1 MNRITAVLSAF
12 ILAVGFAAVTA
23 IPAHATE
30 DTTEVV
36 WLLPETVTE
45 LPVGN
50 TPAIWPQTYLPEGVV
65 PCGRFGQ
72 ADVYPT
78 TEVADLI
85 EDGILERGEDYAVV
99 VSWRFI
105 DGGVCPELTT
115 AVVTVTDA
123 TCDAVA
129 VVSLTG
135 EHVTWRVV
143 SDQETAAGPAGT
155 VVEPVP
161 SGIYPALMNGGEP
174 QSETNLPVYGSTV
187 FTAVADNGYA
197 VVLEPVTVVTVEP
210 DCALVP
216 PPLPVVPALAAT
228 GVNELTGPL
237 GLVAFVLLVLGG
249 SILAVRRAV
258 RS

>member
-50 TPAIWPQTYLPEGVV
+50 TPAIWPQTYLPDGVV

-78 TEVADLI
+78 TEVPALIADGVLV
-85 EDGILERGEDYAVV
+85 EGEDYAVV

-105 DGGVCPELTT
+105 DGGVCEVFVPPVDEPTEPEVPVTPVVD
-115 AVVTVTDA
+115 APKVTVLAETGTDA
-123 TCDAVA
+123 
-129 VVSLTG
+129 
-135 EHVTWRVV
+135 
-143 SDQETAAGPAGT
+143 
-155 VVEPVP
+155 VP
-161 SGIYPALMNGGEP
+161 YLFGG
-174 QSETNLPVYGSTV
+174 
-187 FTAVADNGYA
+187 
-197 VVLEPVTVVTVEP
+197 
-210 DCALVP
+210 
-216 PPLPVVPALAAT
+216 
-228 GVNELTGPL
+228 L
-237 GLVAFVLLVLGG
+237 GLLLAGAGFMVFRHQGLVL
-249 SILAVRRAV
+249 R
-258 RS
+258 